1 MIATYGILPDRLCG
15 LRSFRAFTRRGEG
28 SGRLL
33 ACEIG
38 QSACDK
44 SLLTPEQAQEAGK
57 SEHDRNLLACK
68 IGEGYCRDSLLSP
81 DEAKE
86 VAEARERSRL

>member
-1 MIATYGILPDRLCG
+1 
-15 LRSFRAFTRRGEG
+15 
-28 SGRLL
+28 
-33 ACEIG
+33 
-38 QSACDK
+38 
-44 SLLTPEQAQEAGK
+44 LLTPEQAQEAGK